1 MVQKTKS
8 GRSSFDSFGPSTF
21 GWTVHVHPFG
31 PSSFDRT
38 PSTFFSKILFQ
49 NIISLIQL
57 ENDCEE
63 EMLNQAQNCY
73 SLLKDFLKGKWKGKP
88 PSLQLTTPEQIES
101 VHF

>member
-1 MVQKTKS
+1 MLV
-8 GRSSFDSFGPSTF
+8 FE
-21 GWTVHVHPFG
+21 
-31 PSSFDRT
+31 
-38 PSTFFSKILFQ
+38 FFNESRLPVVLHFIKILFQ

>member
-1 MVQKTKS
+1 MTIRPDGHSPTVQS
-8 GRSSFDSFGPSTF
+8 GPDLI
-21 GWTVHVHPFG
+21 
-31 PSSFDRT
+31 
-38 PSTFFSKILFQ
+38 ILFQ